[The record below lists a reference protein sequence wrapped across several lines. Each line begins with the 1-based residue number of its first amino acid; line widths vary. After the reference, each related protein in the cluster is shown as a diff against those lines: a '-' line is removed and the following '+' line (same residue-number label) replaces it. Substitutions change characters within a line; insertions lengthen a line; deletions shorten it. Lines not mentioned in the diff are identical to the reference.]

1 MKRVVFILLIFSFS
15 FLYLNSQ
22 DFESEYIKSI
32 AYFEGQNFALEVSQN
47 FVLYLEK
54 GLEEGTINE
63 NTKYLE
69 YSFTHTFIEPRY
81 KNIVLTLILSESKKN
96 DLFGLPIEIV
106 RYKDISYNKTKFF
119 MRANFEEYKKIQREA
134 KEEKERLEREAKKK
148 AKEKEIEVH

>member
-96 DLFGLPIEIV
+96 DLFGLPI
-106 RYKDISYNKTKFF
+106 
-119 MRANFEEYKKIQREA
+119 A
-134 KEEKERLEREAKKK
+134 
-148 AKEKEIEVH
+148 